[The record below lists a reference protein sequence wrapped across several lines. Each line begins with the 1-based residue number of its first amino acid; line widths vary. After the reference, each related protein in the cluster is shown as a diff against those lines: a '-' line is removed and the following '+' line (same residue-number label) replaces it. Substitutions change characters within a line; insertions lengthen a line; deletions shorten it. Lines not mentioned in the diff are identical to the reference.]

1 VTLAA
6 NHREGNTTTQ
16 KKEEEDEEDE
26 EINEL
31 SYSAALVCA

>member
-1 VTLAA
+1 MTLAA